1 MPRKTNNKKNP
12 TTKTTSTASQQ
23 KIKPSVMPNLNVPHA
38 SLASNLGVAPRIP
51 LLN

>member
-1 MPRKTNNKKNP
+1 MPRKNNNKKNP
-12 TTKTTSTASQQ
+12 TTKTTSTASQ

-38 SLASNLGVAPRIP
+38 SLASNLGVVPRLP